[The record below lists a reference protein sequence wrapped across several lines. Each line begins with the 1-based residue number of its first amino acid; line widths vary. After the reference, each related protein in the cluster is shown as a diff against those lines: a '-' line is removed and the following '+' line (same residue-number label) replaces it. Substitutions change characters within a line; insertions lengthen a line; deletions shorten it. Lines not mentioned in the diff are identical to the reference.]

1 MVRVQRVRSRRVLVA
16 MVVDLA
22 GPVVGL
28 SVSLCR
34 LLGLLKLAKLVLLV
48 AGDLLRLGMVLGR
61 RRRRVMSQ
69 DRRVRADLYPG

>member
-28 SVSLCR
+28 GVSLGR

-48 AGDLLRLGMVLGR
+48 AGDLLRIGMVLGR

>member
-28 SVSLCR
+28 SVSLGR

-48 AGDLLRLGMVLGR
+48 AGDLLRIGMVLGR

>member
-28 SVSLCR
+28 SVSLGR
-34 LLGLLKLAKLVLLV
+34 LLSLLKLAKLVLLV
-48 AGDLLRLGMVLGR
+48 AGDLLRIGMVLGR

>member
-1 MVRVQRVRSRRVLVA
+1 

-28 SVSLCR
+28 SVGLGR

-48 AGDLLRLGMVLGR
+48 AGDLLRIGMVLGR